1 MHQYIDDI
9 VDVVGDNFCGYRCM
23 ALDYSGNEDDYEL
36 IKFHMLKELNLHK
49 ELYMRVYDI
58 EKRFNYIRDAL
69 YPPKRKIL
77 SGHVAPMDK

>member
-1 MHQYIDDI
+1 
-9 VDVVGDNFCGYRCM
+9 
-23 ALDYSGNEDDYEL
+23 
-36 IKFHMLKELNLHK
+36 MLKELNLHK